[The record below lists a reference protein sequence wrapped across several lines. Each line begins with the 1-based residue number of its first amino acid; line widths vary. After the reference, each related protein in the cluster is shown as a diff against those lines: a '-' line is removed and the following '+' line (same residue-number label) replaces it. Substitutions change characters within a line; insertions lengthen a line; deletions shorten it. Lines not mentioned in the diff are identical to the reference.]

1 MSTISH
7 TDAAAVPDEAY
18 VPRSDRSIW
27 RSGPMIIVL
36 RFVLI
41 ALVLVLWQVLSGPVL
56 PTYAVSRPTAVVK
69 TLGDLLSSS
78 SGWRNIETTAVEVLV
93 GFALGVAIG
102 SLMAL
107 ILGTFS
113 VAGRVMEPLVAAF
126 NGIPK
131 IAIAPL
137 FVLFFGIGEWS
148 KIAIAITG
156 VAFVVFYNI
165 YLGLREVKRELAE
178 IVQVMG
184 GKPRHVLQ
192 YVTLPTLLS
201 PFFAGLK
208 AGGPLAILGVIAGEF
223 IASYNGLG
231 HALFTYSTDLDAAGV
246 FATLVILVAM
256 SLILNGLLSQLD
268 KYAIRRLGLAA
279 GPQAQKRA
287 RKEEVARE
295 ALVTVP

>member
-1 MSTISH
+1 MNITMFG
-7 TDAAAVPDEAY
+7 DAGSPVDTEDAY
-18 VPRSDRSIW
+18 VPTSDRSVW
-27 RSGPMIIVL
+27 RSGPVVILL
-36 RFVLI
+36 RLLLI

-56 PTYAVSRPTAVVK
+56 PTYAVSTPTQVAK
-69 TLGDLLSSS
+69 TLGSLLSSS
-78 SGWRNIETTAVEVLV
+78 SGWSNIETTSVEVLV

-102 SLMAL
+102 TLMAL
-107 ILGTFS
+107 VLGTFS
-113 VAGRVMEPLVAAF
+113 LAGRVMEPLVAAF

-156 VAFVVFYNI
+156 VAFIVFYNL
-165 YLGLREVKRELAE
+165 YLGLREVKRELRE

-208 AGGPLAILGVIAGEF
+208 AGGPLAILGVIGGEF
-223 IASYNGLG
+223 IASFNGVG
-231 HALFTYSTDLDAAGV
+231 HLLFTYSTDLDAAGV
-246 FATLVILVAM
+246 FAALVILVAM
-256 SLILNGLLSQLD
+256 SLIINGLLSQLD
-268 KYAIRRLGLAA
+268 KFAMRRLGLAA
-279 GPQAQKRA
+279 HLETQQRA
-287 RKEEVARE
+287 
-295 ALVTVP
+295 

>member
-1 MSTISH
+1 VSTISDTGH
-7 TDAAAVPDEAY
+7 VVGSDGVY
-18 VPRSDRSIW
+18 VPPTDRSIW
-27 RSGPMIIVL
+27 RSGPIIIVL
-36 RFVLI
+36 RAAVI
-41 ALVLVLWQVLSGPVL
+41 ALLLVLWQLLSGHLL
-56 PTYAVSRPTAVVK
+56 PTYEISKPTDVVR

-78 SGWRNIETTAVEVLV
+78 SAWKSIETTAVEVVV

-102 SLMAL
+102 TLMGL
-107 ILGTFS
+107 VLGTFS
-113 VAGRVMEPLVAAF
+113 LAGRVMEPLVAAF

-131 IAIAPL
+131 IALAPL
-137 FVLFFGIGEWS
+137 FVLVFGIGEWS

-156 VAFVVFYNI
+156 VAFVVFYNL
-165 YLGLREVKRELAE
+165 YLGLREVKRELRE

-231 HALFTYSTDLDAAGV
+231 HMLYTYSTDLDAAGV

-256 SLILNGLLSQLD
+256 SLIINGLLSQLD
-268 KYAIRRLGLAA
+268 RYAIRRLGLTA
-279 GPQAQKRA
+279 GVDAQPRA
-287 RKEEVARE
+287 
-295 ALVTVP
+295 